1 MPSPITTLQTEP
13 LDKDDIQLLQTIVDT
28 RRPRLLKAYAVLIV
42 IAAISVFKGLYRMP
56 PRGHTNWDKYYEYN
70 IGSYHIT
77 QMVLLLFGEFFL
89 ESIVIVSGIWV
100 YMKTVHCY
108 VKDIQSG
115 VKEMVPY
122 EILQKEYFEV
132 NGKYYFKIDNPDHIH
147 HEVDADTF
155 NSYSEGDTVYLYRT
169 VYAQFF
175 FDASGS
181 YTIL

>member
-1 MPSPITTLQTEP
+1 MPSPITTLQSEP
-13 LDKDDIQLLQTIVDT
+13 LDKDDIELLQTIVDT
-28 RRPRLLKAYAVLIV
+28 RRPRLLKAYAVLIL
-42 IAAISVFKGLYRMP
+42 IAAISAFRGLKRM
-56 PRGHTNWDKYYEYN
+56 PRGHTNQDKYYEYN
-70 IGSYHIT
+70 IGSYHISP
-77 QMVLLLFGEFFL
+77 MAMLLFGEFFL
-89 ESIVIVSGIWV
+89 ESIVITSGIII
-100 YMKTVHCY
+100 YLKTIHSF
-108 VKDIQSG
+108 VKDIRAG

-132 NGKYYFKIDNPDHIH
+132 NGKYYFKIDNPDHMH